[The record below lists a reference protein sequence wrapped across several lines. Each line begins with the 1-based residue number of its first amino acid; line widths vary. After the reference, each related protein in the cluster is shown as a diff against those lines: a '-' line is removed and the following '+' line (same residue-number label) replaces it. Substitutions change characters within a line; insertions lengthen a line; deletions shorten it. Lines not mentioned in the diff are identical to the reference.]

1 MRFELLRANEVNQ
14 NGRMYTK
21 EAIEKMIT
29 DFNKIKERGTPAYGE
44 MGMNGGTDISLSKIS
59 HIVDEL
65 HFDGDRLYGEIK
77 ILDTDA
83 GKKLKPLIEEGQ
95 VVFRSRSIG
104 SVNED
109 GIVEVKKLI
118 SFDAIP
124 AWEDPFRPEDRMK
137 YLVIS

>member
-1 MRFELLRANEVNQ
+1 MRFELLRVNEVNQ

-21 EAIEKMIT
+21 EAVKQMIE
-29 DFNKIKERGTPAYGE
+29 DFERNRDRVGAFYGQ
-44 MGMNGGTDISLSKIS
+44 MGMNEGMDINLSKIS
-59 HIVDEL
+59 HTVDEL

-104 SVNED
+104 TVNED
-109 GIVEVKKLI
+109 GMVEVKKLI

-124 AWEDPFRPEDRMK
+124 SWEDAFKPEDRMK

>member
-1 MRFELLRANEVNQ
+1 MRFELLRVNEVNQ

-21 EAIEKMIT
+21 EAVKQMIE
-29 DFNKIKERGTPAYGE
+29 DFERNRDRVGVFYGQ
-44 MGMNGGTDISLSKIS
+44 MGMNEGTDINLSKIS
-59 HIVDEL
+59 HTIDEL

-109 GIVEVKKLI
+109 GTVEVKKLI

-124 AWEDPFRPEDRMK
+124 SWEDAFKPEDRMK